1 MKHRLLSSAPF
12 ALLLSAFAAAPLAHA
27 EEVGS
32 VNTHFRVTGSDRVVV
47 EAYDDP
53 VVNGVTCYVSRARTA
68 FPFTRNTR
76 SPASSSTQKSSPIV
90 SSSARIR

>member
-1 MKHRLLSSAPF
+1 MKHRLLYAARS
-12 ALLLSAFAAAPLAHA
+12 ALLLSAAAAPLAHA

-53 VVNGVTCYVSRARTA
+53 LVSGTH
-68 FPFTRNTR
+68 
-76 SPASSSTQKSSPIV
+76 K
-90 SSSARIR
+90 

>member
-1 MKHRLLSSAPF
+1 MKHRLLYAARS
-12 ALLLSAFAAAPLAHA
+12 ALLLSAVAAAPLAHA

-53 VVNGVTCYVSRARTA
+53 LVTGVTCYVSR
-68 FPFTRNTR
+68 
-76 SPASSSTQKSSPIV
+76 
-90 SSSARIR
+90 